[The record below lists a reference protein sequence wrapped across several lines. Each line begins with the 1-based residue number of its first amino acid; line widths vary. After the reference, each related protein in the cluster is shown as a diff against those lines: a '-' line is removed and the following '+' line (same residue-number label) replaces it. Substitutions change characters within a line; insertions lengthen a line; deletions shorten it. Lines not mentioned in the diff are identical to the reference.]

1 MRNVYKTKKTGKS
14 VKEINTIL
22 TPRQVQILRYLSD
35 YRDSNGCSPTL
46 KEIADYLGVTK
57 VTVFEH
63 VEALIAK
70 GALHRAACK
79 VRSLT
84 LDPSVK
90 LARRKRG
97 TPKPVIGSPR
107 IEGPAGRGGRYPL
120 AGSIAAGTPIEA
132 IETPDT
138 LDLSTMFETSTGTF
152 ALSVRGESMI
162 DEHICDGD
170 YVLIEKCNQARDGQ
184 IVVAI
189 LKNGE
194 ATLKKIYKG
203 KKMFRLE
210 GANPN
215 FKPIYAKHV
224 DIQGV
229 VVGVLRRF

>member
-1 MRNVYKTKKTGKS
+1 MKKGSKTKKTAKP
-14 VKEINTIL
+14 VKELNAIL
-22 TPRQVQILRYLSD
+22 TPRQVQILRYIND
-35 YRDSNGCSPTL
+35 YRHSNGCSPTL

-63 VEALIAK
+63 VEALTAK
-70 GALHRAACK
+70 GVIHRAANK
-79 VRSLT
+79 TRSLM
-84 LDPSVK
+84 LNPSVK
-90 LARRKRG
+90 LAGRLKRA
-97 TPKPVIGSPR
+97 PKPTIKSPTTER
-107 IEGPAGRGGRYPL
+107 PLGKGGRYPL
-120 AGSIAAGTPIEA
+120 AGSIAAGTPLEA
-132 IETPDT
+132 IQTPDS
-138 LDLSTMFETSTGTF
+138 LDLSTMFETPSGTF

-184 IVVAI
+184 IVVAV

-203 KKMFRLE
+203 KKMYRLE